1 VAGYLETYRG
11 WVAPW
16 ECDIVDHLTVAFY
29 FERFA
34 DSSLWLMEDLGLGQ
48 SYIERQ
54 GRTCATVDCYVR
66 YSAELRAGDLHHIES
81 APIGVDDKLVTLGH
95 KVINSTTGGV
105 CATLEQR
112 LLHFDMKARKAVPL
126 PADKREAIAARI
138 VAWDGPA
145 REERPTPESADGFVE
160 SFRNTTR
167 PWEVDVLGHVGFQF
181 YIHRFSA
188 ACGHALGAM
197 GMTPE
202 YLREARIG
210 FSTFEFQLQF
220 RRELKAGDL
229 VHCRSGIM
237 HVGNSS
243 VRFLHKM
250 WNARTGEL
258 CAQLSQFGVHL
269 DMDARRP
276 RPFPEAIK
284 AKGMALLVTT

>member
-1 VAGYLETYRG
+1 MAGYVETYRG

-48 SYIERQ
+48 SYIEQQ
-54 GRTCATVDCYVR
+54 GRTCATVDCHVR
-66 YSAELRAGDLHHIES
+66 YAAELRAGDLLHIES
-81 APIGVDDKLVTLGH
+81 APIAVDEKLLTLGH
-95 KVINSTTGGV
+95 KVFNSATGGL

-112 LLHFDMKARKAVPL
+112 LLHFDMKARKAVAL
-126 PADKREAIAARI
+126 PADRRAAIAQRI
-138 VAWDGPA
+138 AAWDGPA
-145 REERPTPESADGFVE
+145 REERPTPEAADGFVE

-167 PWEVDVLGHVGFQF
+167 PWEIDVLGHVGFQF

-188 ACGHALGAM
+188 ACGHALSAM

-202 YLREARIG
+202 YLRAARIG

-220 RRELKAGDL
+220 RRELRAGDL
-229 VHCRSGIM
+229 VHCKSGVM
-237 HVGNSS
+237 HVGKSS

-276 RPFPEAIK
+276 TAFPDDVR
-284 AKGMALLVTT
+284 AKGMALLVKP